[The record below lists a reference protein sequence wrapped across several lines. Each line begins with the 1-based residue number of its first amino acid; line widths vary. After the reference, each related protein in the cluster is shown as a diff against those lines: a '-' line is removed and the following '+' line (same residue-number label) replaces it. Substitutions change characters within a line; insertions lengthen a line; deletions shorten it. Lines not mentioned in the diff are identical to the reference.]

1 MSPTLSLNRD
11 LLAIYLIAVLGLL
24 LLPIS
29 VPNYAVIGIKAD
41 KLVHVALFAGMA
53 SLMRWNISGKRY
65 ASVLTLAFVLFVIL
79 FTEAAQSFMIYRSG
93 DWGDV
98 IAGSIGALF
107 GVVAMNRIMSSASP
121 EKLIGVLVS
130 ILGAMIITLSLFVD
144 LIRPNGQYHFGPAQ
158 IIGTILGVLLVAGGT
173 AVYFKRLQN
182 KSPRQ

>member
-29 VPNYAVIGIKAD
+29 VPKYAVLGIKAD
-41 KLVHVALFAGMA
+41 KLVHIALFAGMA
-53 SLMRWNISGKRY
+53 ALMRWNISRKRY
-65 ASVLTLAFVLFVIL
+65 ASILSLAFVLFVIL

-98 IAGSIGALF
+98 IAGSIGALI
-107 GVVAMNRIMSSASP
+107 GVVVMNRIMSSASP

-130 ILGAMIITLSLFVD
+130 ILGGMIITLSLFVD
-144 LIRPNGQYHFGPAQ
+144 LIRQHGQHEFGPAQ
-158 IIGTILGVLLVAGGT
+158 IIGTALGVILVAGGA
-173 AVYFKRLQN
+173 AVYFKRFQN
-182 KSPRQ
+182 KSLRQ